1 MKVSAIIPAAGLGIR
16 MGSNVPKQFLLLDGK
31 PILHH
36 TLSIFGQCSIVD
48 EIVLVVPEKEIKNTQ
63 QQIQDSHPKVTKVIV
78 GGIQRQ
84 DSVGNGLRSLNSE
97 TDIVVVHDGVRPF
110 VSPDLIRETV
120 EAARDFGAA
129 ITAIPVSDTI
139 KKVNAEGW
147 VEHTV
152 DRGGLWRVQ
161 TPQTFQVSLLKE
173 AFEKAQADDY
183 YGTDES
189 ALIEHLGKEVKI
201 IPGSEFNI
209 KITRSEDLI
218 LGERIAALVKA
229 NGPGTQAESLP

>member
-16 MGSNVPKQFLLLDGK
+16 MGSNIPKQFLLLDGK

-36 TLSIFGQCSIVD
+36 TLSVLDQCSIVD
-48 EIVLVVPEKEIKNTQ
+48 EVILVVSKKEIAMVQ
-63 QQIQDSHPKVTKVIV
+63 QQIRDSHPKVTKVIM
-78 GGIQRQ
+78 GGKERQ
-84 DSVGNGLRSLNSE
+84 DSVSNGLQSLDSE

-129 ITAIPVSDTI
+129 ISAIPVIDTI
-139 KKVNAEGW
+139 KKVNPEGL
-147 VEHTV
+147 VERTV
-152 DRGGLWRVQ
+152 DRSGLWRVQ

-173 AFEKAQADDY
+173 ALEKAQADNF

-189 ALIEHLGKEVKI
+189 SLIEYLGREVKV

-209 KITRSEDLI
+209 KITRSEDLV
-218 LGERIAALVKA
+218 LGEKIAALVKD
-229 NGPGTQAESLP
+229 NGPGMQAESLS

>member
-1 MKVSAIIPAAGLGIR
+1 MKVSAIIPAAGMGLR

-36 TLSIFGQCSIVD
+36 TLSVLDQCSVVD
-48 EIVLVVPEKEIKNTQ
+48 EIILVVSEKEIGKAKH
-63 QQIQDSHPKVTKVIV
+63 QIQESHPKISKIV
-78 GGIQRQ
+78 MGGEERQ
-84 DSVGNGLRSLNSE
+84 DSVGNGLQSLDSE

-110 VSPDLIRETV
+110 VTPDIIRETV

-139 KKVNAEGW
+139 KKVNEEGL
-147 VEHTV
+147 VERTV

-161 TPQTFQVSLLKE
+161 TPQTFQVALLKE
-173 AFEKAQADDY
+173 AFAKARADKF

-189 ALIEHLGKEVKI
+189 SLIEYLGREVKVI
-201 IPGSEFNI
+201 AGSEFNI

-218 LGERIAALVKA
+218 LGEKIAALVKSDE
-229 NGPGTQAESLP
+229 PGAQTESLS

>member
-1 MKVSAIIPAAGLGIR
+1 
-16 MGSNVPKQFLLLDGK
+16 MGSNVPKQFLLIDGK

-36 TLSIFGQCSIVD
+36 TLSVLDQCSIVD
-48 EIVLVVPEKEIKNTQ
+48 EIVLVVSEREIGKTQ
-63 QQIQDSHPKVTKVIV
+63 QQIQNSHPKVTRIIM
-78 GGIQRQ
+78 GGEERQ
-84 DSVGNGLRSLNSE
+84 DSVSNGLESLDSE

-110 VSPDLIRETV
+110 VTPDLIRETV

-139 KKVNAEGW
+139 KKVNEEGL
-147 VEHTV
+147 VERTV
-152 DRGGLWRVQ
+152 DRCGLWRVQ

-173 AFEKAQADDY
+173 AFAKAQAENY

-189 ALIEHLGKEVKI
+189 SLIEYLGREVKV

-209 KITRSEDLI
+209 KITRSEDLV
-218 LGERIAALVKA
+218 LGEKIAALVKA
-229 NGPGTQAESLP
+229 DEPGTQAENLS

>member
-16 MGSNVPKQFLLLDGK
+16 MGSNIPKQFLLLDGK

-36 TLSIFGQCSIVD
+36 TLSVLDQCSVVD
-48 EIVLVVPEKEIKNTQ
+48 EIVLVVSEEEMGQAQ
-63 QQIQDSHPKVTKVIV
+63 QQIQDSHPKVTKVIT
-78 GGIQRQ
+78 GGKERQ
-84 DSVGNGLRSLNSE
+84 DSVGKGLQSLDSE

-139 KKVNAEGW
+139 KKVNEGGL
-147 VEHTV
+147 VERTV
-152 DRGGLWRVQ
+152 DRSGLWRVQ
-161 TPQTFQVSLLKE
+161 TPQTFQVSLLKK
-173 AFEKAQADDY
+173 AFEKAQADNF

-189 ALIEHLGKEVKI
+189 SLIEYLGREVKV

-209 KITRSEDLI
+209 KITRSEDLV
-218 LGERIAALVKA
+218 LGEKIVALVKA
-229 NGPGTQAESLP
+229 NGPGTRSENLS